1 MKKPMMNQQNNF
13 QFDELNHIYRLNNQ
27 IIPSVTGILQ
37 AEGIT
42 DFSYAD
48 ESDRE
53 FGQAGHKVTEL
64 WDRGILDIKTVSEPL
79 IPCLEKWKQFLKDF
93 DVTLFPGAIEEPIY
107 SSRYLFG
114 VTPDRVGL
122 VNNKVTVIEIK
133 FSKTIQRA
141 TGIQLAAQAI
151 ASTEHYGKVRQRI
164 AVSLLDGKP
173 QFFNDRQDETI
184 FISALNLWR
193 YKNEN

>member
-1 MKKPMMNQQNNF
+1 MKQENNF
-13 QFDELNHIYRLNNQ
+13 TFDEATHTYRLNNR
-27 IIPSVTGILQ
+27 IIPSVTQILQ

-42 DFSYAD
+42 NYSYAD
-48 ESDRE
+48 ESDKE
-53 FGQAGHKVTEL
+53 FGKVGHKVTEL
-64 WDRGILDIKTVSEPL
+64 WDKGKLDIKTVDKSL
-79 IPCLEKWKQFLKDF
+79 IPCLELWKKFLKDF
-93 DVTLFPGAIEEPIY
+93 EVTIFPGAIEKPIY

-122 VNNKVTVIEIK
+122 VNSKVTVIEIK
-133 FSKTIQRA
+133 FSKAIQRA

-151 ASTEHYGKVRQRI
+151 ASTDFYGKVRQRM
-164 AVSLLDGKP
+164 VVPLLGGTP

-193 YKNEN
+193 FKNEK

>member
-1 MKKPMMNQQNNF
+1 MEQENNF
-13 QFDELNHIYRLNNQ
+13 FFDEVEHIYHLNNR
-27 IIPSVTGILQ
+27 IIPSVTQILQ

-42 DFSYAD
+42 DYSFAD
-48 ESDRE
+48 ESDRD
-53 FGQAGHKVTEL
+53 FGTAGHSVTEL
-64 WDRGILDIKTVSEPL
+64 WDKGVLDIETIAEPL
-79 IPCLEKWKQFLKDF
+79 IPCLEVWKKFLKDF
-93 DVTLFPGAIEEPIY
+93 EVILFLGGIEKPIY

-133 FSKTIQRA
+133 FSKAIQRS

-164 AVSLLDGKP
+164 AVPLLGGKP
-173 QFFNDRQDETI
+173 QFFNDRRDETI

-193 YKNEN
+193 YKNEEK

>member
-1 MKKPMMNQQNNF
+1 VKPQNNF
-13 QFDELNHIYRLNNQ
+13 TFDEATHIYRLDNR
-27 IIPSVTGILQ
+27 IIPSVTQILQ

-42 DFSYAD
+42 DFSFAD
-48 ESDRE
+48 ESDRN
-53 FGQAGHKVTEL
+53 FGKAGHKVTEL
-64 WDRGILDIKTVSEPL
+64 WDKGILDIKTVAESL
-79 IPCLEKWKQFLKDF
+79 IPCLEVWKKFLKDF
-93 DVTLFPGAIEEPIY
+93 EVTIFPGAIEKHIF
-107 SSRYLFG
+107 SSRYSFG
-114 VTPDRVGL
+114 TTPDRVGL

-133 FSKTIQRA
+133 FSKSIQRS

-164 AVSLLDGKP
+164 AVPLLNGKP

-193 YKNEN
+193 WKNEK

>member
-1 MKKPMMNQQNNF
+1 MENKNKF
-13 QFDELNHIYRLNNQ
+13 TFDLETHIYRLNDR
-27 IIPSVTGILQ
+27 IIPSVTQILSS
-37 AEGIT
+37 EGIT
-42 DFSYAD
+42 DYSYAD

-53 FGQAGHKVTEL
+53 FGKAGHKMTEL
-64 WDRGILDIKTVSEPL
+64 YDKGILDIKTVSIPL
-79 IPCLEKWKQFLKDF
+79 TPCLENWKKFLKDF
-93 DVTLFPGAIEEPIY
+93 EVTIFPGAIEKPIY

-114 VTPDRVGL
+114 VIPDRVGL

-133 FSKTIQRA
+133 FSKTIQRG

-164 AVSLLDGKP
+164 AVPLLGGTP

-193 YKNEN
+193 WKNGK

>member
-1 MKKPMMNQQNNF
+1 MMNQPSNF
-13 QFDELNHIYRLNNQ
+13 NFDEVNHIYRLNNRT
-27 IIPSVTGILQ
+27 IPSVTQVLQ

-42 DFSYAD
+42 DYSYAD

-53 FGQAGHKVTEL
+53 FGKAGHKVTEL
-64 WDRGILDIKTVSEPL
+64 WDKGKLDIKTISEPL
-79 IPCLEKWKQFLKDF
+79 IPCLEAWKKFLKDF
-93 DVTLFPGAIEEPIY
+93 EVTIFPGAIEKPIY

-114 VTPDRVGL
+114 TTPDRVGL
-122 VNNKVTVIEIK
+122 VNDKVTVIELK
-133 FSKTIQRA
+133 FSKTIQRS

-151 ASTEHYGKVRQRI
+151 AATEHYGKVRQRM
-164 AVSLLDGKP
+164 AVPLLGGKP

-193 YKNEN
+193 WKNEN